1 MAAALDLGA
10 FTTQEKQDLLAAAK
24 AELLRRAGV
33 GAVQTGAS
41 TGQSFSMT
49 KYTEDG
55 LISLINAL
63 TVDLG
68 YVQPVIQASPNF
80 AGSAGLYSCR

>member
-1 MAAALDLGA
+1 MAAALDLGS
-10 FTTQEKQDLLAAAK
+10 FTFAEKTSLLAAAK

-55 LISLINAL
+55 LIALINSL

-68 YVQPVIQASPNF
+68 FEQPIIQAKPNF
-80 AGSAGLYSCR
+80 AARC